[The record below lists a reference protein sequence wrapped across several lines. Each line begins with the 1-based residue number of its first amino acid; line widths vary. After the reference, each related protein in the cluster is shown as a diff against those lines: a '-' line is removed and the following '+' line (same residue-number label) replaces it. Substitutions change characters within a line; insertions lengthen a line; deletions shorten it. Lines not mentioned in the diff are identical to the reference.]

1 MKKLRTLRAQLFLTQ
16 SELAEKAGVSHI
28 TVNRVETGKQNP
40 SFKTIRK
47 LAKALG
53 VEPGEIKF

>member
-1 MKKLRTLRAQLFLTQ
+1 LAQK
-16 SELAEKAGVSHI
+16 AEVSHI
-28 TVNRVETGKQNP
+28 TINRIETGKQNP

-53 VEPGEIKF
+53 VKPGEIKFN